1 MNRSN
6 TASTTPNPAL
16 IAALRA
22 RLPDARVITDELRR
36 LSWGS
41 DASFYRMLPQV
52 VVVVDDEADVA
63 HVLQVAR
70 QHQMHL
76 TFRAAG
82 TSLSGQAVT
91 DGMLVLL
98 GDGFATYAQE
108 DGALRVR
115 LGPGMIGAEVNRR
128 LAPLGRKIGP
138 DPASIATCK
147 IGGIAANN
155 ASGMCCGTSQNSY
168 RTLRA
173 MRVMLAD
180 GALLDS
186 ADPLSVAAFQASHG
200 ALLST
205 LAQLGRETR
214 ANLALA
220 ALIRRKYKIKNTTG
234 YSLNALVDYDDPIDI
249 LCHLMIGSEG
259 TLGFISSITYDTV
272 PEHRHKASALVFF
285 ADIAGACAAVL
296 ALKPLAVSAVELLDR
311 AALRSVENKAGLPP
325 MLRQLDTGAAA
336 LLI

>member
-6 TASTTPNPAL
+6 TASTTANPAL

-52 VVVVDDEADVA
+52 VVVAEDEADVA

-91 DGMLVLL
+91 DGILVLL
-98 GDGFATYAQE
+98 GDGFATYAQA
-108 DGALRVR
+108 DDALSVR

-147 IGGIAANN
+147 IGGI
-155 ASGMCCGTSQNSY
+155 SPTMP
-168 RTLRA
+168 R
-173 MRVMLAD
+173 
-180 GALLDS
+180 
-186 ADPLSVAAFQASHG
+186 
-200 ALLST
+200 
-205 LAQLGRETR
+205 
-214 ANLALA
+214 
-220 ALIRRKYKIKNTTG
+220 
-234 YSLNALVDYDDPIDI
+234 
-249 LCHLMIGSEG
+249 
-259 TLGFISSITYDTV
+259 
-272 PEHRHKASALVFF
+272 
-285 ADIAGACAAVL
+285 ACAAAPRKTVT
-296 ALKPLAVSAVELLDR
+296 APCARCA
-311 AALRSVENKAGLPP
+311 
-325 MLRQLDTGAAA
+325 
-336 LLI
+336 